1 MTYCVGLL
9 LADGLVMVSDSR
21 TNAGVDHIATF
32 RKMSVWENPGER
44 TIVMLASGNLAIT
57 QAVVNL
63 LNEGHML
70 ENSADALTMMHVP
83 SMFDAARLVGAA
95 IREVFRSDGPALKA
109 QGTEFNC
116 AMILGGQIRGR
127 RLRLFHVYSAG
138 NFIEATPETP
148 YFQVGE
154 TKYGKPILDRVVHNR
169 TSLVEAA
176 KCCLISMDST
186 LRSNISVGLPID
198 VAIYKRDALKL
209 GVHERIDDSNP
220 YFNDIRKRW
229 SEGLRS
235 VFQQLPDPHWTI

>member
-57 QAVVNL
+57 QSVVHL
-63 LNEGHML
+63 LNEGHVL
-70 ENSADALTMMHVP
+70 ENSAETLTMMRVP

-95 IREVFRSDGPALKA
+95 IREVYRMDGPTLKA
-109 QGTEFNC
+109 QGNEFSC

-127 RLRLFHVYSAG
+127 RLRLFQIYSAG

-148 YFQVGE
+148 YFQIGE

-169 TSLVEAA
+169 TSLIEAA

-198 VAIYKRDALKL
+198 VAIYKHDALRL
-209 GVHERIDDSNP
+209 AVRERVDETHP
-220 YFNDIRKRW
+220 YFSDIRKRW

-235 VFQQLPDPHWTI
+235 VFQQLPDPPWTV